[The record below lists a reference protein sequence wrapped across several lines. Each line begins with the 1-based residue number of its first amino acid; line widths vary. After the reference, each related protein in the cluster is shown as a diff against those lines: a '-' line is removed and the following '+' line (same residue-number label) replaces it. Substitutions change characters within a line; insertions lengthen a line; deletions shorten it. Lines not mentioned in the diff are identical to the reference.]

1 MKIQPLP
8 RQIKFINN
16 RNNYGVI
23 KMLKKTIILIFI
35 FSILLSAQLFA
46 QQVLDKVVAVVE
58 DEIILQSELAQ
69 FTLNLAY
76 QMGIDPRK
84 DVEQLNKIKGETLQ
98 NLINQ
103 KILLARAEE
112 DSIVVE
118 ERQVDSVLEE
128 QVGQMI
134 QRVGSEEELEKQ
146 LGQSIQKIKRSFRE
160 DVRKNLK
167 VDMLRNTKFMQI
179 KIARREVEQFYNTMK
194 DSLPQL
200 KETVDVSHILINIK
214 PGEQSELQAR
224 QKAEGLLERQK
235 KGEDF
240 ITLCSEYSE
249 DPGSKSRGGE
259 LGFIQ
264 RGDFVPEFEEVA
276 FLLQPGDYSDIVKT
290 RFGFHIIQCIG
301 RKGDK
306 INVRHLL
313 ILLQPNSDDETT
325 TINKINDVRKLF
337 DNTEADF
344 AEIAK
349 AHSDDETTKDQGGHL
364 GLLELENLQEQEF
377 KNAIEELEV
386 GEVSQPFKTKFGWHV
401 LKLNARE
408 EAREIKVEKDW
419 DKIEAWA
426 LNIKRQNE
434 FQKWLEEIKKDVY
447 VDIKATDSGL

>member
-1 MKIQPLP
+1 
-8 RQIKFINN
+8 
-16 RNNYGVI
+16 
-23 KMLKKTIILIFI
+23 MLKKPIVLIFV
-35 FSILLSAQLFA
+35 LLIQAFPQLYA

-76 QMGIDPRK
+76 QMGIDPSK
-84 DVEQLNKIKGETLQ
+84 DAEKFNQIQGETLQ

-103 KILLARAEE
+103 KILLARSEE

-128 QVGQMI
+128 QIAQMV
-134 QRVGSEEELEKQ
+134 QRIGSEEELEKQ
-146 LGQSIQKIKRSFRE
+146 MGESIKKIKRNFRE

-167 VDMLRNTKFMQI
+167 VETLRNTKFMQI
-179 KIARREVEQFYNTMK
+179 KIARREVEQFYNSMK
-194 DSLPQL
+194 DSLPDL
-200 KETVDVSHILINIK
+200 KETVDVSHILLTIK
-214 PGEQSELQAR
+214 AGDQSEKLAR
-224 QKAEGLLERQK
+224 EKAEGLLERQK
-235 KGEDF
+235 NGEDF
-240 ITLCSEYSE
+240 ISLCSQYSE

-276 FLLQPGDYSDIVKT
+276 FLLQPGEFSDIVKT
-290 RFGFHIIQCIG
+290 RFGFHIIQCID

-313 ILLQPNSDDETT
+313 ILLQPDEDDETTTIKKINDIKKLLDNPEADFAGIAKENSDDETT
-325 TINKINDVRKLF
+325 K
-337 DNTEADF
+337 E
-344 AEIAK
+344 
-349 AHSDDETTKDQGGHL
+349 QGGHL

-377 KNAIEELEV
+377 KNAIEGLEV
-386 GEVSQPFKTKFGWHV
+386 GELSQPFKTKFGWHI

-408 EAREIKVEKDW
+408 EARAIEVEKDW

-434 FQKWLEEIKKDVY
+434 FQKWLEEIKQDVY
-447 VDIKATDSGL
+447 VDIKVTDSDK

>member
-1 MKIQPLP
+1 
-8 RQIKFINN
+8 
-16 RNNYGVI
+16 
-23 KMLKKTIILIFI
+23 MLKNTIILIFI
-35 FSILLSAQLFA
+35 LSTLISSQLYA

-84 DVEQLNKIKGETLQ
+84 DVEKFNQIKGETLQ

-128 QVGQMI
+128 QIAQMV

-146 LGQSIQKIKRSFRE
+146 LGQSIKKIKRGFRE

-179 KIARREVEQFYNTMK
+179 KIARREVEQFYTTMK
-194 DSLPQL
+194 DSLPEL
-200 KETVDVSHILINIK
+200 KETVDVSHILLNIK
-214 PGEQSELQAR
+214 PGEESEKKAR
-224 QKAEGLLERQK
+224 EKADELLERK
-235 KGEDF
+235 NSGEDF
-240 ITLCSEYSE
+240 ISLCTQYSE

-276 FLLQPGDYSDIVKT
+276 FLLQPGESSDIVKT
-290 RFGFHIIQCIG
+290 RFGFHIILCID

-325 TINKINDVRKLF
+325 TIKQINDVRKLL
-337 DNTEADF
+337 DNPEVDF
-344 AEIAK
+344 AEIATE
-349 AHSDDETTKDQGGHL
+349 HSDDETTKEQGGHL

-377 KNAIEELEV
+377 KNAIEGLEV
-386 GEVSQPFKTKFGWHV
+386 GEVSQPFKTKFGWHI

-408 EAREIKVEKDW
+408 EAREIVVEKDW

-447 VDIKATDSGL
+447 VDIKVDDPEI